1 MGYEGWHESSMIY
14 SMEYEKFHIFNNFLI
29 GVKMKNPYKT
39 ILKTLGLPYK
49 TILGESSAKTVKGQ
63 SIGYLT
69 RAIG

>member
-1 MGYEGWHESSMIY
+1 
-14 SMEYEKFHIFNNFLI
+14 
-29 GVKMKNPYKT
+29 MKNPYKT

-69 RAIG
+69 GIVYLVPDENYLPFS